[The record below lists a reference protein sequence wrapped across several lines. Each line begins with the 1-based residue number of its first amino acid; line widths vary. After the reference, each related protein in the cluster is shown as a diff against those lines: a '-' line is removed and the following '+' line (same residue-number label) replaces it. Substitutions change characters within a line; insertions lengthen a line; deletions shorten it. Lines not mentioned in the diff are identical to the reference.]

1 MTTLRPRNALQWL
14 SSTGGV
20 LALLAPKGLCPICVA
35 ASGGVLSSIGLGFLA
50 VHGVIRWLLPLALS
64 LGLLGLLL
72 ASRAHHRWWT
82 FGLGVVGS
90 ALLYG
95 GWLVSLPFILYSGM
109 VLLLA
114 ASALNLWSQ
123 RHPRVTLVRIG
134 TERTA
139 QHGEA

>member
-1 MTTLRPRNALQWL
+1 MTALRPRKAFHWL

-35 ASGGVLSSIGLGFLA
+35 ASGGVLSSVGLGFLA
-50 VHGVIRWLLPLALS
+50 VNSVIRWLLPLALG
-64 LGLLGLLL
+64 LGLLGLFF
-72 ASRAHHRWWT
+72 ASRAHHRWWV

-95 GWLVSLPFILYSGM
+95 GWLVSLPLILYSGM
-109 VLLLA
+109 VLILA
-114 ASALNLWSQ
+114 ASVLNVWSQ

-139 QHGEA
+139 QHG